1 MLIDLTIFK
10 FLKIRSKKGSPI
22 LEEILLIG
30 VAILIFAII
39 FGLIFNLID
48 WTTTSFGDFFSWI
61 PDKKIAYFHSNET
74 SVDKVKN
81 P

>member
-1 MLIDLTIFK
+1 MLIILKTIK
-10 FLKIRSKKGSPI
+10 FLKIKGKRGSPI

-48 WTTTSFGDFFSWI
+48 WTTTSFGDFFS
-61 PDKKIAYFHSNET
+61 
-74 SVDKVKN
+74 
-81 P
+81 